1 MNKKILATAIASAVA
16 APMVVQAVD
25 FKTSGQVSRA
35 LRLVDDGQ
43 ASSVQHV
50 DNGAS
55 GTRVR
60 FVGSEK
66 FGNGNSAGVNLELG
80 IVSNGTQSVQ
90 NDGDTSSSTGGLSIR
105 HSAVWV
111 GGNWGKLWLGHTSD
125 SYDSVQYSSK
135 SGVGLADGLYKHD
148 AMGTYFRTTDGGF
161 LGANGDTAND
171 GNPPSIT
178 ANVVFAT
185 QDGSRN
191 DVIRYDT
198 PTLGPVSASI
208 SHGNNSFSGRIAFSN
223 KFANGA
229 NLKVQIGG
237 RDQSAQGG
245 NTDIGLSAGLKLA
258 TGTNFA
264 YSVGSRDTNTSGET
278 NGELHFFQIGHSW
291 GSNKVAV
298 SYHYTECYALGAG
311 DDNNG
316 CDEGRAY
323 GVGWVH
329 TIKKLN
335 ADVFASLHRYKL
347 DLPASRP
354 SVEDVDAL
362 MVGTRIKFK

>member
-1 MNKKILATAIASAVA
+1 
-16 APMVVQAVD
+16 MVVQAVD

-90 NDGDTSSSTGGLSIR
+90 NNGDTSGTGLSIR
-105 HSAVWV
+105 HSAAWF
-111 GGNWGKLWLGHTSD
+111 GGNWGKLWLGHTAD
-125 SYDSVQYSSK
+125 SYDGVQYSSK
-135 SGVGLADGLYKHD
+135 SGVGLADGLYRHD
-148 AMGTYFRTTDGGF
+148 AQGTYFRTTSGQFLTAGTGAGQDGSSG
-161 LGANGDTAND
+161 
-171 GNPPSIT
+171 SIGLSG
-178 ANVVFAT
+178 VFAT

-237 RDQSAQGG
+237 RDQSARGG

-264 YSVGSRDTNTSGET
+264 YSVGSQDTNESGET

-291 GSNKVAV
+291 GNNGVAV
-298 SYHYTECYALGAG
+298 SYNYAECYALNAAS
-311 DDNNG
+311 DNNG

-323 GVGWVH
+323 GIGWVH

-335 ADVFASLHRYKL
+335 AEVYASLHRYKV
-347 DLPASRP
+347 DLPAGQP

>member
-1 MNKKILATAIASAVA
+1 MNKKLLAAAIASAVA
-16 APMVVQAVD
+16 VPTAAQAVD
-25 FKTSGQVSRA
+25 FKVSGQVNRA
-35 LRLVDDGQ
+35 LRLIDDGQ

-66 FGNGNSAGVNLELG
+66 FGNGDSAGVNLELG
-80 IVSNGTQSVQ
+80 ISSNSTQSVQ
-90 NDGDTSSSTGGLSIR
+90 NNGDGANSISIR
-105 HSAVWV
+105 HSAVWY
-111 GGNWGKLWLGHTSD
+111 GGDWGKLFLGHTSD
-125 SYDSVQYSSK
+125 SYDGVQSSSK
-135 SGVGLADGLYKHD
+135 SGVDLADGLYNHD
-148 AMGTYFRTTDGGF
+148 AQGTYFRTTDGMF
-161 LGANGDTAND
+161 LESGVGTAT
-171 GNPPSIT
+171 GTASGSIGISS
-178 ANVVFAT
+178 VFST

-198 PTLGPVSASI
+198 PALGPVSASI
-208 SHGNNSFSGRIAFSN
+208 SHGNNSFSGRIVFSN

-229 NLKVQIGG
+229 DLKVQLGG
-237 RDQSAQGG
+237 RDQSAQDG

-264 YSVGSRDTNTSGET
+264 YSVGSQDTNEAGET
-278 NGELHFFQIGHSW
+278 NGELHFFQIGHNW
-291 GSNKVAV
+291 GSNAVAV
-298 SYHYTECYALGAG
+298 SYNYAECYALNAAN
-311 DDNNG
+311 DNSG
-316 CDEGRAY
+316 CDEGRSY
-323 GVGWVH
+323 GIGWVH

-335 ADVFASLHRYKL
+335 AEVYASLHRYKL
-347 DLPASRP
+347 DLPASLP